1 MRILPSMLTIFVLTA
16 GIDTRANAQNYPWCE
31 YLGTPGGRNC
41 GFVSFNQCME
51 TARGTGGDCR
61 QNTQYVSPRRALGA
75 ANPQAL
81 VIVQWVALR

>member
-1 MRILPSMLTIFVLTA
+1 MRILPFMLAIFVLTA

-41 GFVSFNQCME
+41 GFVSFDQCME

-61 QNTQYVSPRRALGA
+61 QNTQYVSPAVHSVPRTGKHS
-75 ANPQAL
+75 
-81 VIVQWVALR
+81 